1 MCNFRTAKKGKVR
14 RRKPI
19 ISSVIDEVVY
29 DGSVKTKKVRSIDP
43 YNEGYGVVGY
53 GCAPLMAKK
62 MLAKTTKNFY
72 DINKE
77 LDKPNDVS
85 SVERMVDRVVVNQAV
100 AGDEKKA
107 RTDLVIDMPYSRLRV
122 NRSKVK
128 RKKGYSKNTNEF
140 HGTILI
146 LPKATNSIAEPQSP
160 ALYPVKSNLQLIPV
174 REIMSK
180 GCDLDI
186 DVNEFQQVSSCSPST
201 YSDDVSEIFTT
212 ANYTT
217 PVKNK
222 VHPYTM

>member
-1 MCNFRTAKKGKVR
+1 M
-14 RRKPI
+14 
-19 ISSVIDEVVY
+19 
-29 DGSVKTKKVRSIDP
+29 KTKKVRNIDP
-43 YNEGYGVVGY
+43 YHEGYEVVGY

-85 SVERMVDRVVVNQAV
+85 SVERMVDRVIVNQTA
-100 AGDEKKA
+100 AGDENKT

-128 RKKGYSKNTNEF
+128 RKKGRTKNTNEF

-146 LPKATNSIAEPQSP
+146 LPKATNCVAAPQSP
-160 ALYPVKSNLQLIPV
+160 ALNPAKSNLQLNPV
-174 REIMSK
+174 RKIMSK
-180 GCDLDI
+180 DCNMDR
-186 DVNEFQQVSSCSPST
+186 DVNEFQRVSSCSPSAI
-201 YSDDVSEIFTT
+201 SDDVSEIFT
-212 ANYTT
+212 AGNYIT

-222 VHPYTM
+222 VHSYTVLM